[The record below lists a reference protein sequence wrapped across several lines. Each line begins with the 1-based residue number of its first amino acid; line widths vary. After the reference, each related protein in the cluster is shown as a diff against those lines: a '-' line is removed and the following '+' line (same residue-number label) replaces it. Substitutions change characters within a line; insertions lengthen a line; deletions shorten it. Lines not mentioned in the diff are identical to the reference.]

1 MKSNKG
7 ISLISLSV
15 YVIVAAVIV
24 GTLTF
29 MNVNFF
35 SKISGLTEKT
45 EIINEHL
52 KFVSIFLKDLKNSD
66 KVTEYSTN
74 KIKLLDNVTYEIKVI
89 AAEDEAENQYAIYR
103 DNVKICEGI
112 MNSAEG
118 ASPAFDYDY
127 LDNTV
132 TVSLTFKDGEYEWIE
147 NGTYK
152 VGRGY

>member
-89 AAEDEAENQYAIYR
+89 EAEDEAENQYAIYR

-118 ASPAFDYDY
+118 TSPAFDYDY

>member
-1 MKSNKG
+1 MKSNRG

-15 YVIVAAVIV
+15 YVIVAAVVV

-45 EIINEHL
+45 EIINEHM
-52 KFVSIFLKDLKNSD
+52 KFVSVFLKDVKNSE
-66 KVTEYSTN
+66 KVTEYSAN
-74 KIKLLDNVTYEIKVI
+74 KIKLLDSVTYEIKVI
-89 AAEDEAENQYAIYR
+89 KAENEAANRYAIYR

-112 MNSAEG
+112 TKSSEG
-118 ASPAFDYDY
+118 TLPAFDYDY
-127 LDNTV
+127 LENTV
-132 TVSLTFKDGEYEWIE
+132 TVSLTFKDGDYEWIE

>member
-15 YVIVAAVIV
+15 YVIVAAIV
-24 GTLTF
+24 VGILTF
-29 MNVNFF
+29 MNANFF
-35 SKISGLTEKT
+35 SKISDLTEKT
-45 EIINEHL
+45 EIVNEHL
-52 KFVSIFLKDLKNSD
+52 KFVSAFLKDVKNSE
-66 KVTEYSTN
+66 KVTEYTTN

-89 AAEDEAENQYAIYR
+89 EAENEAENKYAIYR
-103 DNVKICEGI
+103 DDVKICEGI
-112 MNSAEG
+112 TNSANG

-132 TVSLTFKDGEYEWIE
+132 TVSLTFKDGDYEWIE

>member
-89 AAEDEAENQYAIYR
+89 AAEDEVRI
-103 DNVKICEGI
+103 
-112 MNSAEG
+112 
-118 ASPAFDYDY
+118 
-127 LDNTV
+127 
-132 TVSLTFKDGEYEWIE
+132 
-147 NGTYK
+147 
-152 VGRGY
+152 